1 MVAHKFLDASQK
13 PYTPKQIRLEMSLEF
28 GISMSYKKSWK
39 AQKTA
44 MQKQFGSD
52 ADSYQLLPS
61 MAYILAKSN
70 HGSSIDL
77 IRGVDNEFRYFFFS
91 LAAWIQTWE
100 FYRPVLIVDGSFMK
114 AYYKGTLLTACGQDA
129 NNQIVPLTFGI
140 CDSGSKASW
149 LWFLFFS
156 NCVIHSSSDRIC
168 IFCLIVIKV

>member
-114 AYYKGTLLTACGQDA
+114 AYYKG
-129 NNQIVPLTFGI
+129 
-140 CDSGSKASW
+140 SKASW